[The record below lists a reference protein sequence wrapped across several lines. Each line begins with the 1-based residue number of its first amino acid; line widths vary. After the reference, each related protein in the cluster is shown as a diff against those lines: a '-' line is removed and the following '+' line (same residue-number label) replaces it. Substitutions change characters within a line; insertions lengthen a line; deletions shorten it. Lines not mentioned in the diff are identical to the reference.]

1 LPGAEWEWVLVYAF
15 YATNFG
21 QKDITREEI
30 TKYYVNTKRDAK
42 QNINNLTQNLNSI
55 NKKGY
60 INFLNEAD
68 FQMLDN
74 GIEEAIKIISRTSSS
89 NTNTGKKGK
98 VVKPKAEGNQKV
110 KKSNKLEKISDLNLA
125 PDNNISIKIFYEQHP
140 VKTHNDKIL
149 LFVYYLEEV
158 LKINISITYNHIYTC
173 YDWLNLAF
181 PEAFVQAVADTKKKG
196 WIEGKD
202 KTGFKTSL
210 KGKNHFK
217 QKKHE

>member
-1 LPGAEWEWVLVYAF
+1 MDTLKMKFKLHNLEFEIEGKEAVVIEQFEGFKAFVTGELLSKVNIQNPQATILPQGQKQSQISPPAEDAVILLNGQYPDITNVVRKNLPGAEWEWVLVYAF

-98 VVKPKAEGNQKV
+98 VV
-110 KKSNKLEKISDLNLA
+110 
-125 PDNNISIKIFYEQHP
+125 
-140 VKTHNDKIL
+140 
-149 LFVYYLEEV
+149 
-158 LKINISITYNHIYTC
+158 
-173 YDWLNLAF
+173 
-181 PEAFVQAVADTKKKG
+181 
-196 WIEGKD
+196 
-202 KTGFKTSL
+202 
-210 KGKNHFK
+210 
-217 QKKHE
+217 